1 MSTSP
6 DNNNTT
12 LESGERQRGP
22 GSSRRST
29 AIAVTRE
36 LLSIGMHDTIFGF
49 ELQQV
54 SKNKTPQTTKIE
66 STNLLLP
73 TSLIRSKSLTSKIV
87 DKGLKIMEKVDRKE
101 PFLNADLITSSSSCL
116 QSHDPPMNEM
126 ECTKILRDTIERP
139 AASVAN
145 DILHGL
151 FPSQQQQVTALV
163 SHNDSVLQINQNETS
178 ERWLKTLHNKRRR
191 PGENQPT
198 KSGIRMSQ
206 PDGCFFYRKIPIL
219 IAEHEA
225 IHNLDVSKCREFDA
239 LFDAQESRGDS
250 SAGIDYEELREETEG
265 FTVILNAMA
274 QTYSYMRRYNLK
286 HSYVTSG
293 RCWFFFEIP
302 TKNNQQALH
311 YEVFE
316 SKDITAALNKNSGN
330 DYQDLKDTAFVKVL
344 CHVLHE
350 AINQHTKE
358 GKASSTKAIKPNI
371 PQDSKD
377 AGSKEKQL
385 SPREARDLRAKT
397 RGRHKK

>member
-1 MSTSP
+1 MSTPP
-6 DNNNTT
+6 DNDNTP
-12 LESGERQRGP
+12 LESGKRQGEP
-22 GSSRRST
+22 SSSRRST
-29 AIAVTRE
+29 AIAITRE
-36 LLSIGMHDTIFGF
+36 ALSMGMHDTIFGF

-54 SKNKTPQTTKIE
+54 SEDKTPQTTKIE

-73 TSLIRSKSLTSKIV
+73 MSLIRSKSLTSKIV
-87 DKGLKIMEKVDRKE
+87 DEGLKIMEKLDRKGS
-101 PFLNADLITSSSSCL
+101 FLYSDRILASLFRPK
-116 QSHDPPMNEM
+116 SHGPPVNEM
-126 ECTKILRDTIERP
+126 HCTEILRDTIETP
-139 AASVAN
+139 AALAAN
-145 DILHGL
+145 DILQGL
-151 FPSQQQQVTALV
+151 FPSQQKTILV
-163 SHNDSVLQINQNETS
+163 SHSYSALQINQDETS
-178 ERWLKTLHNKRRR
+178 ERWLKTLQKIRRR

-198 KSGIRMSQ
+198 KSGINMSQ

-219 IAEHEA
+219 IAKHEA

-239 LFDAQESRGDS
+239 LFDFKENRGDS

-302 TKNNQQALH
+302 TKNNQQVLH
-311 YEVFE
+311 YEFFE

-344 CHVLHE
+344 CLVLHE

-358 GKASSTKAIKPNI
+358 GKASSTKAIEPNI
-371 PQDSKD
+371 PQGSKD

-385 SPREARDLRAKT
+385 SPREARDLRAKK